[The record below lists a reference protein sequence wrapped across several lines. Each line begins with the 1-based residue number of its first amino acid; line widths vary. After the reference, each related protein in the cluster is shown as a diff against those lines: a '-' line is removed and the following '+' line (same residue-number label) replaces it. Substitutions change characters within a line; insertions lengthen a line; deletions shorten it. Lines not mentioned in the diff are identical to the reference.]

1 MSLSS
6 GGARSGKHFHSCPFD
21 NSWHPQTC
29 YLIVLD
35 TKWKRV
41 CSELRVPVVQKTLGL
56 KTGAIFRLSVKMGPG
71 WIVEKGH
78 RFNLHPS
85 LHPWLHMAISGQLQ
99 VSDDPGWNIIL
110 VLVIVSFLLIITGC
124 IDDFWPDSPW
134 WYQRSLR
141 RHWIIYSQERVC
153 GDGFPNIKTSTP
165 ILGSHLGKHYLMV
178 SSTSP
183 AAPSSYHQH
192 QPLEDEESIKNTTS
206 SICHTM
212 VSIMWITAFFINSDH
227 CSVISL
233 FEIVLS
239 KMMIRYFWY

>member
-1 MSLSS
+1 
-6 GGARSGKHFHSCPFD
+6 
-21 NSWHPQTC
+21 
-29 YLIVLD
+29 
-35 TKWKRV
+35 
-41 CSELRVPVVQKTLGL
+41 
-56 KTGAIFRLSVKMGPG
+56 MGPG

-85 LHPWLHMAISGQLQ
+85 LHPWLHMAISGQLR

-134 WYQRSLR
+134 WYYRSLR

-192 QPLEDEESIKNTTS
+192 QPLEEKESMKNTTI
-206 SICHTM
+206 SICHTI
-212 VSIMWITAFFINSDH
+212 VSIMWITTHTSYLSQTPQTCLCKNFLSGVNFSRMSEKNAYIW
-227 CSVISL
+227 L
-233 FEIVLS
+233 FQRHL
-239 KMMIRYFWY
+239 